1 MTLLSQGSELAT
13 LWLPASGLNRF
24 WHYATRVWMI
34 SYQRLQSLCTVLPA
48 GWSASACLQGH
59 MSTGT
64 HWPWSSWASPSGHWH
79 PGTQTLLPSCSSQL
93 QPSHRSAQDVPH
105 RRPHSWY
112 TCPPEHCTA
121 AGTHRPWSDWTIII
135 RDIPLHLYSERIW
148 APHKC
153 FTILFN
159 TTKLYMCI
167 HYIK

>member
-1 MTLLSQGSELAT
+1 MSLLSQGSELAT
-13 LWLPASGLNRF
+13 LWSPASSLNLL
-24 WHYATRVWMI
+24 WHYTTRLLPRVWRM

-121 AGTHRPWSDWTIII
+121 AGDTGRNQTELCSSVIFSQLGLYLSTAQMFHTTLTFHNTI
-135 RDIPLHLYSERIW
+135 
-148 APHKC
+148 
-153 FTILFN
+153 
-159 TTKLYMCI
+159 
-167 HYIK
+167 